1 MLHTARKLKKALIDA
16 IEKQSGRE
24 IQATK
29 FICEFSSK
37 VQQNIDP
44 QANICFLARTNS
56 DLSIAVITNAEG

>member
-29 FICEFSSK
+29 FICEFNPK
-37 VQQNIDP
+37 AQQNIDF
-44 QANICFLARTNS
+44 QANLCFLTRTNS
-56 DLSIAVITNAEG
+56 DLSIAVVTNA